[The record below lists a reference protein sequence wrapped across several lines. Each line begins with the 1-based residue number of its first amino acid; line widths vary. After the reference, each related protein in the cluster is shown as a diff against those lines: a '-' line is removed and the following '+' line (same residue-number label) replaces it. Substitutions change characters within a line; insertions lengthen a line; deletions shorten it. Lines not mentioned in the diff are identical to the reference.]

1 MPRPKL
7 FGYGALPLLLVI
19 PCIVFTA
26 YTLPKLQCMNKVHRH
41 IRDDMANEVQF
52 DEPAALPKTIRLG
65 ELSTRAKQAGS
76 GGRPDGHRV
85 GDSSTLRDTH
95 TFKHDH
101 GSSSGHSSVDS
112 GAGSLVVPTSH
123 ANEVDVSSYGN
134 APGTLLWLD
143 SY

>member
-26 YTLPKLQCMNKVHRH
+26 YTLPKLQCMNKVHRR
-41 IRDDMANEVQF
+41 IWDDMANEVRF